1 MSDFPL
7 FLNLD
12 LSKARLLFLDTD
24 LFLALPLFDHL
35 DLLLFG
41 FFSLPLVFLDNPRL
55 LLLDFSILA
64 MLFGDPLLILTLD
77 HFLVVNPPESFFL
90 NSLLLDGLSLNFLP
104 LLFLLANG
112 LFSISLLYVCDAAD
126 ANSFFFHLS
135 HTLFVLL
142 ALSDDS
148 LLVDLP
154 SLPLFF
160 DLAAVLFISFTAVFR
175 LGLIVV
181 VLNVLPPGFPP
192 SELFIG
198 PVPFVVRLLIIVTL
212 LFILVLLALSCG
224 VDNRLAVFVGGFL
237 LFLVLGII
245 IIICTIAASVRV
257 LHITT
262 DDWII
267 SFLDLTG
274 TICGLHGAVRTNAS
288 RSLFGFSIGLSK
300 LKVVRDGLF
309 FESSALLSKA
319 VGMGYT
325 SGGKDSG
332 HKAIEFHP
340 ESG

>member
-1 MSDFPL
+1 MSDSPL

-24 LFLALPLFDHL
+24 LFLTLPLFDHL
-35 DLLLFG
+35 DLLLSG

-64 MLFGDPLLILTLD
+64 SLFCDTLLILTLNQ
-77 HFLVVNPPESFFL
+77 FLVVNPPESFFL

-112 LFSISLLYVCDAAD
+112 LLSRSLLYVCDLAD

-142 ALSDDS
+142 ALSNDS

-175 LGLIVV
+175 RGLIVV

-198 PVPFVVRLLIIVTL
+198 PVMFVVRVLIIVTL
-212 LFILVLLALSCG
+212 LFILVLLALSGG
-224 VDNRLAVFVGGFL
+224 VDNRLAVSVAFL
-237 LFLVLGII
+237 LFLALIVLFII
-245 IIICTIAASVRV
+245 TIIT
-257 LHITT
+257 
-262 DDWII
+262 
-267 SFLDLTG
+267 
-274 TICGLHGAVRTNAS
+274 
-288 RSLFGFSIGLSK
+288 
-300 LKVVRDGLF
+300 
-309 FESSALLSKA
+309 
-319 VGMGYT
+319 
-325 SGGKDSG
+325 
-332 HKAIEFHP
+332 
-340 ESG
+340 